1 MTDLPRLSSFPIV
14 GIGAS
19 AGGLEAFRRLLG
31 ALPKDTGMAYV
42 LVQHL
47 DPSHDSILAE
57 LLSEATQMEVS
68 EVMGDVRV
76 EPNRV
81 YVIPPSKGL
90 ILADGV
96 LKLVPRDRAS
106 AAHMP
111 IDSFLK
117 TLAETQGSQ
126 AIGVILSGMGSDGT
140 LGLQAIEAQGGIVFA
155 QEPASAKNEDMP
167 RSAISAGH
175 VDFVLPPEDIA
186 RELTRLGRHPYLVP
200 ALAQANGS
208 TPAALAPAEASVT
221 LEQEDSESLAQI
233 LELLH
238 QATGTDF
245 GAYKKTTLRRRIAR
259 RMAVCRIQTLREY
272 ARHLEGDETEL
283 RGLYG
288 DCLISVTSFFRD
300 PEVFQALSQQVLPL
314 LRARLPSDEP
324 LRVWV
329 AGCASGEEVYS
340 IAMCLLEQTP
350 EFAGNPGLQIFA
362 TDLSEGALVKAREG
376 LYLTNIAQ
384 DVSEERLRRFFHQVG
399 ENYQISKAIREM
411 CVFARHDLTRDP
423 PYSRMDLIS
432 CRNVLIY
439 LEPALQER
447 VFSTLHYAL
456 RPEGFLLVGPAETVG
471 SSTALFS
478 TFDEP
483 HRIYSRKASSGLPAF
498 LAVRGYA
505 RPSRHGG
512 ERLPQLPRGVSDV
525 PREVDRMLLARFGPA
540 AVVVD
545 ASLHILEFRGDTDPF
560 LDHGQGKASLELEH
574 LLRRGLLMELRLA
587 IEEARR
593 TELPVRK
600 DGLRVRHQAQ
610 LRSVSLEVVPIKGRS
625 GAERCLLILFSS
637 SEPASQARE
646 PAASPPADGTDS
658 KDGEILRL
666 GLGLAQS
673 TEYMHT
679 LVREHEAALE
689 ELQSTTEEALS
700 GNEELQSLNEELQ
713 TAKEEI
719 QSANEELATL
729 NQELQDRNALLA
741 KSNDEIQRG
750 LDDANA
756 LVDTVP
762 QPLVILDN
770 ELHVEKAN
778 VAFYETFGA
787 TSEST
792 RGRPLAEVGDG
803 QWDQPALL
811 QALTGLL
818 ASGTSVQD
826 LEVEAEFPV
835 VGRLSMSLNARR
847 LHPEPGKRG
856 RILLAIQDRTLVKQA
871 ERGREA
877 LLVLEH
883 EARESAE
890 AADHLKDQF
899 VATVSHELRGPLTV
913 ISGWMN
919 VLLAAGTNPDP
930 ATLTKAL
937 AAIGRG
943 VSAQGRLISDLLDH
957 SRIVT
962 GKVELSRA
970 PIDLL
975 VVAQAALVSVRA
987 AAEAKD
993 IELQLSGDPATSVIL
1008 GDTDRMQQV
1017 FWNLFLNAVKFTP
1030 RRGNVWI
1037 SVGRVGNQVHVS
1049 VRDSGCGIPN
1059 DFLPHV
1065 FERFRQAESTSN
1077 RSHLGLGLGLTLVR
1091 ELVELHGGTV
1101 RADSAGKDR
1110 GSSFTVILPIPA
1122 LLLPAPEEVADAA
1135 DFAPASARPLSIP
1148 PEALLALPRD
1158 MLDGVKVLV
1167 VDDEGD
1173 ARDALVGLL
1182 ERYSAR
1188 VRPAASVAEAMAALD
1203 LELPDVLVTDI
1214 GMPGQDGYELMRRV
1228 RLLTVDGGNLLPS
1241 LAVSA
1246 YATDEHRRKVLQ
1258 SGFQKHL
1265 EKPVSPAELVTEVA
1279 RLAGRVKHLTG
1290 ASAASE
1296 TPLPLGPR

>member
-1 MTDLPRLSSFPIV
+1 MTQPPGLCSFPIV

-31 ALPKDTGMAYV
+31 ALPNDTGMAYV

-68 EVMGDVRV
+68 EVKGDIRV

-90 ILADGV
+90 VIADSV
-96 LKLVPRDRAS
+96 LKLVPRGRLG

-117 TLAETQGSQ
+117 TLADTQGSL

-140 LGLQAIEAQGGIVFA
+140 LGLQAIEAQGGIAFA
-155 QEPASAKNEDMP
+155 QEPASAKHEDMP

-175 VDFVLPPEDIA
+175 VDFVLPPEEIA
-186 RELTRLGRHPYLVP
+186 RELKRLGRHPYLVP
-200 ALAQANGS
+200 ALAEADGS
-208 TPAALAPAEASVT
+208 SPPAVRRVVASVIP
-221 LEQEDSESLAQI
+221 EPEDGESLARI
-233 LELLH
+233 LELLQ
-238 QATGTDF
+238 QAGGTDF

-259 RMAVCRIQTLREY
+259 RMAVCRVQTLSEY
-272 ARHLEGDETEL
+272 ARHLEADQAEVG
-283 RGLYG
+283 GLYE

-300 PEVFQALSQQVLPL
+300 AEVFEALSVRGLPL
-314 LRARLPSDEP
+314 LCERLPSGEP

-329 AGCASGEEVYS
+329 PGCASGEEVYS
-340 IAMCLLEQTP
+340 LAICLLEQAP
-350 EFAGNPGLQIFA
+350 EFTGNPGLQIFG
-362 TDLSEGALVKAREG
+362 TDLSEGALAKARQG
-376 LYLTNIAQ
+376 SYLANIAQ
-384 DVSEERLRRFFHQVG
+384 DVSEERLRRFFYKVG
-399 ENYQISKAIREM
+399 DNYQISKAVREM

-447 VFSTLHYAL
+447 VFATFHYAL
-456 RPEGFLLVGPAETVG
+456 RPQGILLVGPAETIG

-478 TFDEP
+478 ALDEP
-483 HRIYSRKASSGLPAF
+483 HRIYSRKASSGAPAL
-498 LAVRGYA
+498 LAVRGDV
-505 RPSRHGG
+505 RPFRRGG
-512 ERLPQLPRGVSDV
+512 DRPAQRPPGVLDV
-525 PREVDRMLLARFGPA
+525 SREVDRMLLARFGPA
-540 AVVVD
+540 GVVVD
-545 ASLHILEFRGDTDPF
+545 AGLHILEFRGDTDPF

-587 IEEARR
+587 IDEARR

-600 DGLRVRHQAQ
+600 EGLRVRYQEQ
-610 LRSVSLEVVPIKGRS
+610 LRSVSVEVVPIKGRS
-625 GAERCLLILFSS
+625 TSEYCLLILFNA
-637 SEPASQARE
+637 SELRSRPSELALLPP
-646 PAASPPADGTDS
+646 PAADATDATDA
-658 KDGEILRL
+658 KDREILRL

-689 ELQSTTEEALS
+689 ELQATTEEALS

-729 NQELQDRNALLA
+729 NQELQDRNVLLA
-741 KSNDEIQRG
+741 KSNEEIQRG

-762 QPLVILDN
+762 LPLVILDR
-770 ELHVEKAN
+770 ELRVEMAN
-778 VAFYETFGA
+778 VAFHRAFGTTTA
-787 TSEST
+787 SL
-792 RGRPLAEVGDG
+792 RDRPPLTDLGAR

-811 QALTGLL
+811 QALNGLL
-818 ASGTSVQD
+818 ASGLNVEE
-826 LEVEAEFPV
+826 LEVEAEFP
-835 VGRLSMSLNARR
+835 GAGLRSMSLNARR
-847 LHPEPGKRG
+847 LSADSRKRG
-856 RILLAIQDRTLVKQA
+856 RILLAIQDRTLIKQA

-877 LLVLEH
+877 LLALEH
-883 EARESAE
+883 EARKSAE

-913 ISGWMN
+913 ISGWLN
-919 VLLAAGTNPDP
+919 VLLTAGTNPDP
-930 ATLTKAL
+930 ATLAKAL

-962 GKVELSRA
+962 GKVELARA

-975 VVAQAALVSVRA
+975 AVATAALVGVRA

-993 IELQLSGDPATSVIL
+993 IEIQLSGDPATSVIM
-1008 GDTDRMQQV
+1008 GDADRMQQV
-1017 FWNLFLNAVKFTP
+1017 LWNLFLNAVKFTP
-1030 RRGNVWI
+1030 RGGGVWI
-1037 SVGRVGNQVHVS
+1037 SVGRVDNQVHVT
-1049 VRDSGCGIPN
+1049 VRDSGCGIPG

-1065 FERFRQAESTSN
+1065 FERFRQAEGASN
-1077 RSHLGLGLGLTLVR
+1077 RTQLGLGLGLTLVH

-1101 RADSAGKDR
+1101 RADSPGR
-1110 GSSFTVILPIPA
+1110 NQGSSFTVLLPIPA
-1122 LLLPAPEEVADAA
+1122 LLLPAPDEVADSA
-1135 DFAPASARPLSIP
+1135 DFVSEVPPPPSLP
-1148 PEALLALPRD
+1148 PEALLTLPRD
-1158 MLDGVKVLV
+1158 LLRGVRVLV
-1167 VDDEGD
+1167 VDDGGD
-1173 ARDALVGLL
+1173 AREALVGLL
-1182 ERYSAR
+1182 ERYGAL
-1188 VRPAASVAEAMAALD
+1188 VRPVASVTEAMTALA
-1203 LELPDVLVTDI
+1203 LEVPDILISDI
-1214 GMPGQDGYELMRRV
+1214 GMPGEDGYELIRRV
-1228 RLLTVDGGNLLPS
+1228 RLLPAEGGGRLPS
-1241 LAVSA
+1241 IAVSA
-1246 YATDEHRRKVLQ
+1246 YATDEHRRKVIS
-1258 SGFQKHL
+1258 SGFQRHL
-1265 EKPVSPAELVTEVA
+1265 EKPVSPGELVSEVA
-1279 RLAGRVKHLTG
+1279 RLAVSS
-1290 ASAASE
+1290 SAAAPAA
-1296 TPLPLGPR
+1296 TPVA